1 MGDALIKSG
10 KGYTKEKGYEVE
22 AILTK
27 EEFSS
32 LMAFIKDRDIK
43 AFITAGNV
51 SEVYGLWS
59 KHKKLK

>member
-1 MGDALIKSG
+1 
-10 KGYTKEKGYEVE
+10 
-22 AILTK
+22 
-27 EEFSS
+27 
-32 LMAFIKDRDIK
+32 MAFIKDRDIK